1 MASCISLI
9 KRKWGKMKED
19 DDITRLL
26 TVARQA
32 LGQLEAAMA
41 GRVLPDEAQRLFGS
55 RASYLDLLVELGGL
69 ILKLK
74 QARPSRRRLEEE
86 VADKPLV
93 GEAELSIVKQY
104 IERQKA
110 QRAALAQ
117 AHTEP
122 QA

>member
-1 MASCISLI
+1 
-9 KRKWGKMKED
+9 MKED